1 MKNIKKL
8 GLLSGLVLLG
18 MVEVA
23 HAQVYNALE
32 SPYVNIENTLGTHVV
47 SATTI
52 VGTLAIAG
60 LGIFAVIWGIR
71 KFKSAVR
78 AGA

>member
-8 GLLSGLVLLG
+8 GLLSALVLLG
-18 MVEVA
+18 MVQVA
-23 HAQVYNALE
+23 HAQVYTTMETALAA
-32 SPYVNIENTLGTHVV
+32 HVA